1 MPAPHMIPGRAL
13 CLAAALVPCCSP
25 GALLQVRGR
34 DADLAD
40 PEVQYLHVSTWG
52 QHMQRISQDFPADLG
67 GGSAPCRAGVGRGL
81 SLRAIPLSRRGFR
94 GRHWPHPGTGS
105 EEGWLGEM
113 ADPCITLGVSSQT
126 FTGSD
131 AAEVA
136 ARDSVHQR

>member
-1 MPAPHMIPGRAL
+1 MIPGRAL
-13 CLAAALVPCCSP
+13 CLTASLVPCSRL
-25 GALLQVRGR
+25 GAERQRR
-34 DADLAD
+34 RNPDLAD
-40 PEVQYLHVSTWG
+40 PEVQYLQVSTWG
-52 QHMQRISQDFPADLG
+52 KHMQHISQDFPADLG

-81 SLRAIPLSRRGFR
+81 GLRAIPLSGRGFR

-105 EEGWLGEM
+105 EKGRLGET

-126 FTGSD
+126 LTGSD